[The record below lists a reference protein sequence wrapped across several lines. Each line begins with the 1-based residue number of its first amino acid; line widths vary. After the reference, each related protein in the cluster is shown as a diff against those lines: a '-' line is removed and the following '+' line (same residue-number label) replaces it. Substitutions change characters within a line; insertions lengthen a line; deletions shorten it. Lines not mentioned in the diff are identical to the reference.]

1 MAAHV
6 TSLQDQVNML
16 FENLNHLRATLGQPT
31 MGQSAPAPSLSQ
43 QLQAHTEQQQQQQQ
57 GTPIDPYLQSVHGS
71 YSSHGLPTQHTEG
84 GAPVASMSP
93 SHARQRSQSQQQQQ
107 PSFRGPTSTD
117 FSFGVAKSSLQ
128 TMGIHP
134 QAEHVMDGNGDAGTG
149 SGQLSAPASP
159 DLGGLHSQPQQLHED
174 KDPIWS
180 ISKEEAQRL
189 CRVYEDEMGLM
200 YPILDIEKIIVY
212 TENLYNFMD
221 AMRRQGLFRGNMP
234 GPDKIDDDDANIL
247 KMVIACALMTEGSGR
262 SEMGQRIFENVQPA
276 SDNLMSGNVGLKG
289 IRLLAMRVSLHTHII
304 LTARTNKREGNVR
317 VPPRQ
322 RKRVVASDRSDC

>member
-6 TSLQDQVNML
+6 TSLQDQVNIL

-31 MGQSAPAPSLSQ
+31 MGQPTPSLSQ

-57 GTPIDPYLQSVHGS
+57 QGTPIDPSLQSAHGS
-71 YSSHGLPTQHTEG
+71 YPSHGFPTQHTEG

-93 SHARQRSQSQQQQQ
+93 THARQRSQSQQQQQ

-134 QAEHVMDGNGDAGTG
+134 QAEQVMDGSGEAGTG

-159 DLGGLHSQPQQLHED
+159 DLSGFNPPNQGLHED

-200 YPILDIEKIIVY
+200 YPILDIEKITVY

-221 AMRRQGLFRGNMP
+221 AMRRQGLFRGDRP
-234 GPDKIDDDDANIL
+234 GADKIDDDDANIL

-262 SEMGQRIFENVQPA
+262 SDLGQRIFDNVQPA
-276 SDNLMSGNVGLKG
+276 TDNLMSGNVGLKG
-289 IRLLAMRVSLHTHII
+289 IRLLAMRVSFYRRNVM
-304 LTARTNKREGNVR
+304 AANANK
-317 VPPRQ
+317 
-322 RKRVVASDRSDC
+322 